1 MQYWLEKK
9 LTKANYMKLPE
20 LFQPVE
26 KKGKWASSIAPI
38 IVGPEIDW
46 TDSKLKAE

>member
-26 KKGKWASSIAPI
+26 KKGKWASSIARI
-38 IVGPEIDW
+38 ICLPKNRLDRLELQ
-46 TDSKLKAE
+46 K